1 MYNLFIVE
9 NPMSSLA
16 EKKIAWQRRKNRVR
30 KKVNGNP
37 ACPRLN
43 VFRSNKH
50 MYAQIID
57 DVSGRTRVAASTRS
71 PELKGKLKGTGNRE
85 AAKQVGLLVAQ
96 QCLAQQITRVVFD
109 RNGFLYHG
117 RVKALADSAREGG
130 LKF

>member
-1 MYNLFIVE
+1 
-9 NPMSSLA
+9 MSSLA

-30 KKVNGNP
+30 KKVIGNP

>member
-1 MYNLFIVE
+1 
-9 NPMSSLA
+9 MSSLA

-30 KKVNGNP
+30 KKVNGHP

-57 DVSGRTRVAASTRS
+57 DVSGQTRVAASTRS

-85 AAKQVGLLVAQ
+85 AAKQVGLLVARK
-96 QCLAQQITRVVFD
+96 CLAQQITRVVFD
-109 RNGFLYHG
+109 RSGFLFHG

>member
-1 MYNLFIVE
+1 
-9 NPMSSLA
+9 MSSMAATKVSWL
-16 EKKIAWQRRKNRVR
+16 RRKNRVR
-30 KKVNGNP
+30 KKVTGSP

-71 PELKGKLKGTGNRE
+71 PGLKGKLKGTGNRE
-85 AAKQVGLLVAQ
+85 AAKQVGLLVAR

>member
-1 MYNLFIVE
+1 
-9 NPMSSLA
+9 MSSLA

-30 KKVNGNP
+30 KKVKGNP
-37 ACPRLN
+37 VCPRLN
-43 VFRSNKH
+43 IYRSNKH

-57 DVSGRTRVAASTRS
+57 DVSGQTRVAASTLS
-71 PELKGKLKGTGNRE
+71 PELKGKIKGTSNRE

-96 QCLAQQITRVVFD
+96 KCLAQQIMSVVFD
-109 RNGFLYHG
+109 RNGFLFHG

>member
-1 MYNLFIVE
+1 
-9 NPMSSLA
+9 MSSLA

-85 AAKQVGLLVAQ
+85 AAKQVGLLVAR

>member
-1 MYNLFIVE
+1 
-9 NPMSSLA
+9 MSSLA
-16 EKKIAWQRRKNRVR
+16 EKKIAWQRRKHRVR

-57 DVSGRTRVAASTRS
+57 DVSGQTRVAASTRS
-71 PELKGKLKGTGNRE
+71 PELKGMLKGTGNRE
-85 AAKQVGLLVAQ
+85 AAKQVGLLVARK
-96 QCLAQQITRVVFD
+96 CLAQQITRVVFD
-109 RNGFLYHG
+109 RSGFLFHG